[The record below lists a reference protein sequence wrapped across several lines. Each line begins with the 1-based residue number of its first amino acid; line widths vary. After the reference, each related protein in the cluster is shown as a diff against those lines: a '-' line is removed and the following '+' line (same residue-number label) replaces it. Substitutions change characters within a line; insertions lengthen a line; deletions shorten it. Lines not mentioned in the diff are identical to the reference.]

1 MAPDA
6 LLQSLRRRKEISI
19 TVRGRRT
26 GRQITLPVWF
36 VLEDRTL
43 WLLPV
48 TGSRSQWFRNV
59 SVDPTLI
66 LRVGQARKTVTVE
79 PKKGRALARRVADL
93 FREKY
98 GRSDVARYYALFDAA
113 VRASL

>member
-1 MAPDA
+1 MPSDA
-6 LLQSLRRRKEISI
+6 FLQSLRRRKEISI
-19 TVRGRRT
+19 TVRGRRS
-26 GRQITLPVWF
+26 GRKITVPVWF

-59 SVDPTLI
+59 AADPTIVLHA
-66 LRVGQARKTVTVE
+66 GQARKTVAAE
-79 PKKGRALARRVADL
+79 PTTGRILARRVAGL

-98 GRSDVARYYALFDAA
+98 GRSDVARYYSLFDAT
-113 VRASL
+113 VRVPL

>member
-26 GRQITLPVWF
+26 GRKITLPVWF
-36 VLEDRTL
+36 VLEDRML

-48 TGSRSQWFRNV
+48 TGSRSQWFQNV
-59 SVDPTLI
+59 LADPTLI
-66 LRVGQARKTVTVE
+66 LHAGQLRKTVKADPV
-79 PKKGRALARRVADL
+79 KGRALARRIADL

-98 GRSDVARYYALFDAA
+98 GRADVARYYALFDAT
-113 VRASL
+113 VRVTL